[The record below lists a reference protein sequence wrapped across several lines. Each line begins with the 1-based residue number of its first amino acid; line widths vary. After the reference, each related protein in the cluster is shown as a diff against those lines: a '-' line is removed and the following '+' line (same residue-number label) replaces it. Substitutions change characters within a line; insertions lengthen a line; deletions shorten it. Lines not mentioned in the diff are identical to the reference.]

1 MFKLFGGGSKETA
14 PGKRV
19 ELDVRE
25 QLRNK
30 QEPFQ
35 LIMDTVKTLQKGDT
49 FVLHATFKPT
59 PLLGLMKVKGF
70 THELEQLEKDHWVV
84 TFRHKSNKEEN
95 AEDGSAAGETAA
107 PAGAGQASANAS
119 SQPGAA
125 ANAAGNN
132 ASSTSDA
139 AANADGEN
147 AQPPQAAGKVYE
159 LDNRGLEPPNP
170 MIRTLNKLEQ
180 AKPGDIVRI
189 HNDRVPMFLIEELNT
204 LGYPF
209 EVEEQPDGSAKVAI
223 HKR

>member
-1 MFKLFGGGSKETA
+1 MFNLFGGKSKEA
-14 PGKRV
+14 AEGKRV

-35 LIMDTVKTLQKGDT
+35 LIMDTVKTLSKEDV

-70 THELEQLEKDHWVV
+70 TNEVEQLEKDHWVV
-84 TFRHKSNKEEN
+84 TFRHKSNKDEDPEE
-95 AEDGSAAGETAA
+95 AAGAAA
-107 PAGAGQASANAS
+107 PAESAGVADAARQQAPSEDAES
-119 SQPGAA
+119 GAA
-125 ANAAGNN
+125 TG
-132 ASSTSDA
+132 TI
-139 AANADGEN
+139 
-147 AQPPQAAGKVYE
+147 YE

-170 MIRTLNKLEQ
+170 MIRTLKKLEQ
-180 AKPGDIVRI
+180 AKPGDTVRI
-189 HNDRVPMFLIEELNT
+189 HNDRVPMFLIEELNG

-209 EVEEQPDGSAKVAI
+209 EVHEQPDGSAKVDI